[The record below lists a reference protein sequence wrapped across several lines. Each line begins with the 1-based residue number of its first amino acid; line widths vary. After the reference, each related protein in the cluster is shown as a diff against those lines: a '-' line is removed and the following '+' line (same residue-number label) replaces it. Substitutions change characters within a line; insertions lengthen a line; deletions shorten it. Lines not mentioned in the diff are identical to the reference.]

1 MKVVR
6 KTARVRSEKRRGVEI
21 IDQLIQKLPSWASG
35 RGEQGDILLST
46 RIRLARN
53 LYGIPFPSTAS
64 DEELQAVVEAVEKA
78 CQQSRVF
85 DGAVYLY
92 LQQTDDISRKVLV
105 ERRLISP
112 MFAEGKHPGMV
123 VIDTAENISIMVNEE
138 DHLRIQSIQP
148 GLGLKE
154 AWRVISRVDDE
165 LSEHLSYAFSEQFGY
180 LTACPTNTGTG
191 MRASIL
197 IHLPALSILD
207 EVERIIRELAPS
219 EIAVRGFYGE
229 GTEVIG
235 NIFQISNQLTL
246 GRTETAIIDRLEI
259 VANKFI
265 EMEQEARERLLNK
278 QRIDLEDRIF
288 RALGILSHARIMSS
302 LELMNHLSM
311 VRLGVDLGFI
321 DGLPPEMLNELM
333 IFTQPA
339 HMQKLDQSLEDS
351 HQRDVARAEMIRKK
365 IH

>member
-1 MKVVR
+1 M
-6 KTARVRSEKRRGVEI
+6 
-21 IDQLIQKLPSWASG
+21 
-35 RGEQGDILLST
+35 
-46 RIRLARN
+46 
-53 LYGIPFPSTAS
+53 
-64 DEELQAVVEAVEKA
+64 
-78 CQQSRVF
+78 
-85 DGAVYLY
+85 
-92 LQQTDDISRKVLV
+92 
-105 ERRLISP
+105 
-112 MFAEGKHPGMV
+112 
-123 VIDTAENISIMVNEE
+123 
-138 DHLRIQSIQP
+138 
-148 GLGLKE
+148 
-154 AWRVISRVDDE
+154 DDE
-165 LSEHLSYAFSEQFGY
+165 LSEYLSYAFSEQFGY

-265 EMEQEARERLLNK
+265 EMEQEARERLLNQ
-278 QRIDLEDRIF
+278 QRVDLEDRIF

-321 DGLPPEMLNELM
+321 DGLTPVLLNELM